1 MTIERNRLDYVD
13 WVKAIGIILICL
25 GHLLPSGC
33 LPKVVMYCFHVPIF
47 AFVGG
52 ILIKAP
58 RTLLD
63 LGKKLLKL
71 VTRILIPYTVWFW
84 LFAIPYFLA
93 EESIPAYIT
102 SRYEFT
108 EIVERFFFLEGK
120 TIWNYALWFVPCYF
134 LVSVV
139 FSILCFAVRGNRIA
153 TFALSALSFHGFAY
167 YNINEKNLTVF
178 GHENFLGISNIM
190 LLFGFVALGYSLAG
204 LIGELMTLREKR
216 YKNPFLYFS
225 LFAFALG
232 IMAAGHLNSTTN
244 LKKYPAG
251 FNPIS
256 VMNGDY
262 NNDLTFLLLAIW
274 LTVTFTVAMGLLP
287 KFKPV
292 QMLSASTFFV
302 MSTHYV
308 VFLFPFISTGLT
320 KAEWQLDMK
329 LGFIECG
336 ITILCYTVLLFLLNL
351 LAKRFPK
358 VTDPILKCLG
368 IQRVL

>member
-1 MTIERNRLDYVD
+1 MTVERKRLDYVD

-52 ILIKAP
+52 ILTRAP
-58 RTLLD
+58 RTFLD
-63 LGKKLLKL
+63 LGKKLIKL
-71 VTRILIPYTVWFW
+71 VTRILVPYTIWFW
-84 LFAIPYFLA
+84 VFAIPYFMP
-93 EESIPAYIT
+93 EESIPAYIKT
-102 SRYEFT
+102 HYELAEIT
-108 EIVERFFFLEGK
+108 EKFFFLEGS

-134 LVSVV
+134 LVSVA
-139 FSILCFAVRGNRIA
+139 FALLMFLARGNRIA
-153 TFALSALSFHGFAY
+153 SFAMSVASFYGFAY

-190 LLFGFVALGYSLAG
+190 LLFGFVALGYALKG
-204 LIGELMTLREKR
+204 MIEELISLREKR
-216 YKNPFLYFS
+216 YKNPFLYTSFFFF
-225 LFAFALG
+225 LLG
-232 IMAAGHLNSTTN
+232 IMAAAHLNSTTN
-244 LKKYPAG
+244 VKKYPAG

-274 LTVTFTVAMGLLP
+274 LTVTFTVSMGLLP
-287 KFKPV
+287 KFKPIE
-292 QMLSASTFFV
+292 MLSASTFFV

-308 VFLFPFISTGLT
+308 VMLFPFISTGLT

-336 ITILCYTVLLFLLNL
+336 ITILCYMVLLFLLNL

-358 VTDPILKCLG
+358 VTDPILNVLG